1 MSGRDWFLI
10 FHSISILLSHIPVCS
25 TFFFFAFVF
34 CCALSETDM
43 FFSFLKCTK
52 VHPQCSSAPLPWRR
66 AWQNGAGPR
75 AFMWMMLRAC
85 NSATLISGIIIE
97 KLMWD
102 SAGKELK
109 DGNIINAIS
118 LVSGK

>member
-1 MSGRDWFLI
+1 
-10 FHSISILLSHIPVCS
+10 
-25 TFFFFAFVF
+25 
-34 CCALSETDM
+34 M

-52 VHPQCSSAPLPWRR
+52 VHPQCRSTPLPWRR